1 MWHLP
6 QPFEIVDHTADT
18 GVRVRGASREEAL
31 ARLLLGHAQLLA
43 GGPAPQASEETTIE
57 VPGGD
62 LALVAVDCLRATHR
76 LFCSRQLI
84 ATEVEVLELS
94 EKRAQ
99 IRLMLGPYHPQV
111 HAEGADIKAIT
122 YHMATFEQD
131 EQGWVAQVVFD
142 V

>member
-1 MWHLP
+1 
-6 QPFEIVDHTADT
+6 
-18 GVRVRGASREEAL
+18 
-31 ARLLLGHAQLLA
+31 LLLGHAQLLT
-43 GGPAPQASEETTIE
+43 GGPAPPASDETIIE
-57 VPGGD
+57 VPAGD

-84 ATEVEVLELS
+84 AIEVEVLELS
-94 EKRAQ
+94 EKRVR
-99 IRLMLGPYHPQV
+99 IRVLLGPYQPQI
-111 HAEGADIKAIT
+111 HAEGTDIKAIT